1 MDEKLYQIRDPGT
14 GNIPLDN
21 RNLENFILNTLAKSG
36 ELKYVIPVHENNRK
50 KSLRSTMEKY
60 FNEMS
65 RRYPALAEVAPL
77 LKSVAEELTGLF
89 KRGNTLFLAGNG
101 GSAADAEHICGELLK
116 GFKSKRELSEED
128 KQKLA
133 ALSPDKGAAIANSL
147 QYGLRAVSLL
157 SHPALTSAF
166 GNDVDPELAFAQQLW
181 ALGRDGDAV
190 IGIST
195 GGNAGNICKLFIA
208 ARAKNIR
215 TILLT
220 GSKNGCCREFAD
232 VVLAVPETETY
243 KIQELHLPLY
253 HTLCLALES
262 QFFKMME

>member
-1 MDEKLYQIRDPGT
+1 
-14 GNIPLDN
+14 
-21 RNLENFILNTLAKSG
+21 
-36 ELKYVIPVHENNRK
+36 
-50 KSLRSTMEKY
+50 MEKY
-60 FNEMS
+60 FSEMVE
-65 RRYPALAEVAPL
+65 RYPVLKDVAP
-77 LKSVAEELTGLF
+77 SVRDLAAELTELF

-116 GFKSKRELSEED
+116 GFKSRRELSAED
-128 KQKLA
+128 KQIFENA
-133 ALSPDKGAAIANSL
+133 AGSDGAAVAGAL

-157 SHPALTSAF
+157 SHPA
-166 GNDVDPELAFAQQLW
+166 FAQQLW
-181 ALGRDGDAV
+181 ALGRQGDAV

-195 GGNAGNICKLFIA
+195 GGNAGNIRKLFIA

-220 GSKNGCCREFAD
+220 GSKNGSCRDFAD
-232 VVLAVPETETY
+232 VVIAVPEKETY
-243 KIQELHLPLY
+243 KIQELHLPVY

>member
-1 MDEKLYQIRDPGT
+1 
-14 GNIPLDN
+14 
-21 RNLENFILNTLAKSG
+21 
-36 ELKYVIPVHENNRK
+36 
-50 KSLRSTMEKY
+50 MEKY
-60 FNEMS
+60 FSEMVE
-65 RRYPALAEVAPL
+65 RYPVLKDVAP
-77 LKSVAEELTGLF
+77 SVRDLAAELTELF

-116 GFKSKRELSEED
+116 GFKSRRELSAED
-128 KQKLA
+128 KQIFENA
-133 ALSPDKGAAIANSL
+133 AGSDGAAVAGAL

-181 ALGRDGDAV
+181 ALGRQGDAV

-195 GGNAGNICKLFIA
+195 GGNAGNIRKLFIA

-220 GSKNGCCREFAD
+220 GSKNGSCRDFAD
-232 VVLAVPETETY
+232 VVIAVPEKETY
-243 KIQELHLPLY
+243 KIQELHLPVY